1 MTVLVVAKIY
11 TPNDKTVTVTVVP
24 IFLLTLNSTVDID
37 VKF

>member
-11 TPNDKTVTVTVVP
+11 TPNDKTVVTVVP